1 MIPSHAHTLIPGQAK
16 PGERIK
22 DFLLRSWRT
31 TLLVCIF
38 DTQQKFAAMLL
49 RKAPVK
55 QRNVSRPNMW
65 VTGGRRSDT
74 GFHGWHK

>member
-1 MIPSHAHTLIPGQAK
+1 
-16 PGERIK
+16 
-22 DFLLRSWRT
+22 
-31 TLLVCIF
+31 
-38 DTQQKFAAMLL
+38 MLL

-74 GFHGWHK
+74 GFHSWHNKSKLYESLGLGVAVQAGNYTPLTRKA